1 MAVAARRHAKAQHLR
16 ARKSASSNDPLRT
29 GASSCYAEIVK
40 RIALVEDNDDNR
52 ALIAAILDD
61 AQGFELREYI
71 DGPSALEGMSRE
83 RPDLV
88 LLDVSLPGMDGT
100 EVLERIRAHEALRA
114 LPVVVLTAHAMR
126 GDRERFLALGFDAYI
141 GKPIVDG
148 DELVQTIAR
157 LLGAAAP

>member
-1 MAVAARRHAKAQHLR
+1 M
-16 ARKSASSNDPLRT
+16 
-29 GASSCYAEIVK
+29 K

-61 AQGFELREYI
+61 AFELVEYI
-71 DGPSALEGMSRE
+71 DGPSALTGIAGL

-88 LLDVSLPGMDGT
+88 LLDISLPGMDGI
-100 EVLERIRAHEALRA
+100 EVLARLRGHEDLRE

-141 GKPIVDG
+141 GKPIVDE
-148 DELVQTIAR
+148 DELLATIHR
-157 LLGAAAP
+157 LLGPTG

>member
-1 MAVAARRHAKAQHLR
+1 VQ
-16 ARKSASSNDPLRT
+16 
-29 GASSCYAEIVK
+29 

-61 AQGFELREYI
+61 AFELVEYI
-71 DGPSALEGMSRE
+71 DGPSALAGMADR

-88 LLDVSLPGMDGT
+88 LLDISLPGMDGI
-100 EVLERIRAHEALRA
+100 EVLARLRAHEGLRE

-141 GKPIVDG
+141 GKPIVDES
-148 DELVQTIAR
+148 ELLQTIHR
-157 LLGAAAP
+157 LLGTTG

>member
-1 MAVAARRHAKAQHLR
+1 MGATSWYAA
-16 ARKSASSNDPLRT
+16 T
-29 GASSCYAEIVK
+29 VK

-61 AQGFELREYI
+61 AEGYELREYV
-71 DGPSALEGMSRE
+71 DGPSALEGMTHD

-100 EVLERIRAHEALRA
+100 EVLERLRAREDLRA

-141 GKPIVDG
+141 GKPIVDD
-148 DELVQTIAR
+148 DELVRTIQR
-157 LLGAAAP
+157 LLGAAP

>member
-1 MAVAARRHAKAQHLR
+1 MRGYHG
-16 ARKSASSNDPLRT
+16 ASDSNEPLRT
-29 GASSCYAEIVK
+29 GATSCYPAVVK

-61 AQGFELREYI
+61 AQGFELREYV
-71 DGPSALEGMSRE
+71 DGPSALEGMSRD

-88 LLDVSLPGMDGT
+88 LLDISLPGMDGT
-100 EVLERIRAHEALRA
+100 EVLDRIRAHEALRA

-141 GKPIVDG
+141 GKPIVDE
-148 DELVQTIAR
+148 DELVRTIER